1 MYDNAEEKS
10 YMKTSIF
17 IAWLTLFTALT
28 ISGVAIY
35 YSVSG
40 LAAIFSAA
48 VIPIIVMGGVL
59 EVSKLVTAVWL
70 HRYWGIATWWLKT
83 YLSIAVL
90 VLMLITSIGIFGF
103 LSKAHDTAS
112 GNATEAIATVQ
123 RIDGQIAREENRIQ
137 ILEDRIAG
145 LQSGNGFDVSSSIEQ
160 QQEIISGARG
170 AVQADIDYNQTQIT
184 AINERLDRDLEAL
197 ETSLTA
203 DIQVQTDKLVPLD
216 ELVASYRDEEDSGFI
231 NRTDNRGEAERVLQE
246 QKPERDA
253 IAAEITRL
261 RDSARDREA
270 ELRREASVAV
280 REAQGNINDY
290 RAQTQETVDAATA
303 EINRLREQSNS
314 SQDDDLAQIDEWNV
328 TIDNIYNTID
338 SLRDEKFDS
347 EQAVRLVESEVGPI
361 RYIAEFFTGTEDA
374 DASLLET
381 AVSWLI
387 MVIIFVFDP
396 LAVLLLIA
404 SQYTFEQ
411 RRKENQS
418 LEKPEP
424 TDDPD
429 PEPLGSGFDMGPF
442 GSEHG
447 RQHMLNSKDND
458 IPDLED
464 YDKMQKD
471 IQSSPPSAVDDAANV
486 MSGFDLDFSK
496 LEPSVEEAKK
506 AFDNWELSKFHKK
519 LEKEVSV
526 ENDQVSEPV
535 PEPVLEEPEVITE
548 DPELQAKIE
557 ETKQAFKEYEGNKV
571 EEEVEEGPRV
581 SQGVTYEKVR
591 DSDYYID
598 PEGKQIHENAIKEMH
613 PELFLQADSG
623 ARQAGTSFG
632 TTFPLIAVKGDIFV
646 RVDQMPNRVFKFEG
660 KDWMEIDKE
669 LSDSYTFDEEYIKY
683 IIAQI
688 KTGEYDIDLLSE
700 AERYQVEVYLTKNS
714 G

>member
-1 MYDNAEEKS
+1 MNRAKYYDESINAKEPKN
-10 YMKTSIF
+10 MKANLF
-17 IAWLTLFTALT
+17 IAWLTLLTALT

-48 VIPIIVMGGVL
+48 VIPIIIMGGVL

-70 HRYWGIATWWLKT
+70 HRFWGIATWWLKT
-83 YLSIAVL
+83 YLSIAVV

-112 GNATEAIATVQ
+112 GNATEAIATVN

-137 ILEDRIAG
+137 ILEDRING
-145 LQSGNGFDVSSSIEQ
+145 LQSGDGFDVSSSIAQ

-216 ELVASYRDEEDSGFI
+216 ELVASYRDEEDSGFL

-261 RDSARDREA
+261 RDSTRDREA

-290 RAQTQETVDAATA
+290 RAQTQSTVDAATA

-314 SQDDDLAQIDEWNV
+314 SQDDDLTQIDDWNI
-328 TIDNIYNTID
+328 TIDNIYTTID
-338 SLRDEKFDS
+338 TLKDEKFES

-411 RRKENQS
+411 RRKENPS
-418 LEKPEP
+418 LEKSEI
-424 TDDPD
+424 DDG
-429 PEPLGSGFDMGPF
+429 PEPLQESVINQELEEAV
-442 GSEHG
+442 EHFA
-447 RQHMLNSKDND
+447 R
-458 IPDLED
+458 PE
-464 YDKMQKD
+464 
-471 IQSSPPSAVDDAANV
+471 
-486 MSGFDLDFSK
+486 LDFTL
-496 LEPSVEEAKK
+496 LETRIEQAQK
-506 AFDNWELSKFHKK
+506 AIKDWEDSQ
-519 LEKEVSV
+519 KEVLDSIEEV
-526 ENDQVSEPV
+526 E
-535 PEPVLEEPEVITE
+535 PEPAEPEPEVEEVETE
-548 DPELQAKIE
+548 
-557 ETKQAFKEYEGNKV
+557 FKEYAGNK
-571 EEEVEEGPRV
+571 EEETPEPEEIETT
-581 SQGVTYEKVR
+581 GVTIEQVISP
-591 DSDYYID
+591 DDESDYMLD
-598 PEGKQIHENAIKEMH
+598 PEGRSIHKDALKSLH
-613 PELFLQADSG
+613 PELFLQTDTSNASS
-623 ARQAGTSFG
+623 TSFG
-632 TTFPLIAVKGDIFV
+632 ESFPTVAMKGDTFV
-646 RVDQMPNRVFKFEG
+646 RVDQMPNRVYKFEG
-660 KDWMEIDKE
+660 KAWIEIQKE
-669 LSDSYTFDEEYIKY
+669 GTDTYLYNEEYINHLVEK
-683 IIAQI
+683 IQ
-688 KTGEYDIDLLSE
+688 TGEYDVDLLSDS
-700 AERYQVEVYLTKNS
+700 ERQQIEIYLQNDKK

>member
-1 MYDNAEEKS
+1 MNRAKYYDESINAKEPKN
-10 YMKTSIF
+10 MKANLF
-17 IAWLTLFTALT
+17 IAWLTLLTALT

-48 VIPIIVMGGVL
+48 VIPIIIMGGVL

-70 HRYWGIATWWLKT
+70 HRFWGIATWWLKT
-83 YLSIAVL
+83 YLSIAVV

-112 GNATEAIATVQ
+112 GNATEAIATVN

-137 ILEDRIAG
+137 ILEDRING
-145 LQSGNGFDVSSSIEQ
+145 LQSGDGFDVSSSIAQ

-261 RDSARDREA
+261 RDSARDRES

-314 SQDDDLAQIDEWNV
+314 SQDDDLAQIDEWNI

-338 SLRDEKFDS
+338 SLRDEKFES

-411 RRKENQS
+411 RRKENPS
-418 LEKPEP
+418 LEKSEI
-424 TDDPD
+424 DDG
-429 PEPLGSGFDMGPF
+429 PEPLQESVINQELEEAV
-442 GSEHG
+442 EHFA
-447 RQHMLNSKDND
+447 R
-458 IPDLED
+458 PE
-464 YDKMQKD
+464 
-471 IQSSPPSAVDDAANV
+471 
-486 MSGFDLDFSK
+486 LDFTL
-496 LEPSVEEAKK
+496 LETRIEQAQK
-506 AFDNWELSKFHKK
+506 AIKDWEDSQ
-519 LEKEVSV
+519 KEVLDSIEEV
-526 ENDQVSEPV
+526 E
-535 PEPVLEEPEVITE
+535 PEPAEPEVEEVETE
-548 DPELQAKIE
+548 
-557 ETKQAFKEYEGNKV
+557 FKEYEGNK
-571 EEEVEEGPRV
+571 EEETPEPEEIETT
-581 SQGVTYEKVR
+581 GVTIEQVISP
-591 DSDYYID
+591 DDESDYMLD
-598 PEGKQIHENAIKEMH
+598 PAGRSIHKDALKSLH
-613 PELFLQADSG
+613 PELFLQTDNRNASS
-623 ARQAGTSFG
+623 TSFG
-632 TTFPLIAVKGDIFV
+632 ESFPTVAMKGDTFV
-646 RVDQMPNRVFKFEG
+646 RVDQMPNRVYKFEG
-660 KDWMEIDKE
+660 KAWIEIQKE
-669 LSDSYTFDEEYIKY
+669 GTDTYLYNEEYINHLVEK
-683 IIAQI
+683 IQ
-688 KTGEYDIDLLSE
+688 TGEYDVDLLSDS
-700 AERYQVEVYLTKNS
+700 ERQQIEIYLQNDKK

>member
-1 MYDNAEEKS
+1 MYDNAKGTT

-17 IAWLTLFTALT
+17 IAWLTLLTALT

-48 VIPIIVMGGVL
+48 VIPIIIMGGVL

-112 GNATEAIATVQ
+112 GNATEAIATVT
-123 RIDGQIAREENRIQ
+123 RIDGQIAREENRIE

-145 LQSGNGFDVSSSIEQ
+145 LQSGDGFDVSGSIEQ

-184 AINERLDRDLEAL
+184 AINERLDRDLQAL

-261 RDSARDREA
+261 RDSARDRES

-290 RAQTQETVDAATA
+290 RAQTQSTVDAATA

-314 SQDDDLAQIDEWNV
+314 SQDDDLEQIDEWNL
-328 TIDNIYNTID
+328 TIDGIYNTID
-338 SLRDEKFDS
+338 GLKDEKFES

-411 RRKENQS
+411 RRKENPS

-424 TDDPD
+424 PKDPD
-429 PEPLGSGFDMGPF
+429 PEPLGEGFDMEPF

-447 RQHMLNSKDND
+447 RQHTLKSKNEEL
-458 IPDLED
+458 DLED
-464 YDKMQKD
+464 FHKMKAD
-471 IQSSPPSAVDDAANV
+471 IESSPPSAVDDAANV
-486 MSGFDLDFSK
+486 MSGFDLDFTK
-496 LEPSVEEAKK
+496 LEPSIAEAKE
-506 AFDNWELSKFHKK
+506 AFENWELSKFHKK
-519 LEKEVSV
+519 LEAEVSV
-526 ENDQVSEPV
+526 ENDQVLEPV

-548 DPELQAKIE
+548 DLELKAKIE
-557 ETKQAFKEYEGNKV
+557 ETKQAFKEYEGNK
-571 EEEVEEGPRV
+571 EEEKDEPARV
-581 SQGVTYEKVR
+581 SQGKTYQKVR
-591 DSDYYID
+591 DSEYYID
-598 PEGKQIHENAIKEMH
+598 PEGKQIHENALKAQH
-613 PELFLQADSG
+613 PDLFLQADTG

-632 TTFPLIAVKGDIFV
+632 ITFPMIAVKGDIFV

-669 LSDSYTFDEEYIKY
+669 SSDSYTFDEEYIKY

-700 AERYQVEVYLTKNS
+700 AERHQVEIYLTKNS

>member
-1 MYDNAEEKS
+1 MNRAKYYDESINAKEPKN
-10 YMKTSIF
+10 MKANLF
-17 IAWLTLFTALT
+17 IAWLTLLTALT

-48 VIPIIVMGGVL
+48 VIPIIIMGGVL

-70 HRYWGIATWWLKT
+70 HRFWGIATWWLKT
-83 YLSIAVL
+83 YLSIAVV

-112 GNATEAIATVQ
+112 GNATEAIATVN

-137 ILEDRIAG
+137 ILEDRING
-145 LQSGNGFDVSSSIEQ
+145 LQSGDGFDVSSSIAQ

-261 RDSARDREA
+261 RDSARDRES

-314 SQDDDLAQIDEWNV
+314 SQDDDLAQIDEWNI

-338 SLRDEKFDS
+338 SLRDEKFES

-411 RRKENQS
+411 RRKENPS
-418 LEKPEP
+418 LEKSEI
-424 TDDPD
+424 DDG
-429 PEPLGSGFDMGPF
+429 PEPLQESVINQELEEAV
-442 GSEHG
+442 EHFA
-447 RQHMLNSKDND
+447 R
-458 IPDLED
+458 PE
-464 YDKMQKD
+464 
-471 IQSSPPSAVDDAANV
+471 
-486 MSGFDLDFSK
+486 LDFTL
-496 LEPSVEEAKK
+496 LETRIEQAQK
-506 AFDNWELSKFHKK
+506 AIKDWEDSQ
-519 LEKEVSV
+519 KEVLDSIEEV
-526 ENDQVSEPV
+526 E
-535 PEPVLEEPEVITE
+535 PEPAEPEPEVEEVETE
-548 DPELQAKIE
+548 
-557 ETKQAFKEYEGNKV
+557 FKEYEGNK
-571 EEEVEEGPRV
+571 EEETPEPEKIETT
-581 SQGVTYEKVR
+581 GVTIEQVISP
-591 DSDYYID
+591 DDESDYMLD
-598 PEGKQIHENAIKEMH
+598 PEGRSIHKDALKSLH
-613 PELFLQADSG
+613 PELFLQTDNSNASS
-623 ARQAGTSFG
+623 TSFG
-632 TTFPLIAVKGDIFV
+632 ESFPTVAMKGDTFV
-646 RVDQMPNRVFKFEG
+646 RVDQMPNRVYKFEG
-660 KDWMEIDKE
+660 KAWIEIQKE
-669 LSDSYTFDEEYIKY
+669 GTDTYLYNEEYINHLVEK
-683 IIAQI
+683 IQ
-688 KTGEYDIDLLSE
+688 TGEYDVDLLSDS
-700 AERYQVEVYLTKNS
+700 ERQQIEIYLQNDKK

>member
-1 MYDNAEEKS
+1 MNRAKYYDESINAKEPKN
-10 YMKTSIF
+10 MKANLF
-17 IAWLTLFTALT
+17 IAWLTLLTALT

-48 VIPIIVMGGVL
+48 VIPIIIMGGVL

-70 HRYWGIATWWLKT
+70 HRFWGIATWWLKT
-83 YLSIAVL
+83 YLSIAVV

-112 GNATEAIATVQ
+112 GNATEAIATVN
-123 RIDGQIAREENRIQ
+123 RIDGQIAREENRIE
-137 ILEDRIAG
+137 ILEDRING
-145 LQSGNGFDVSSSIEQ
+145 LQSGDGFDVSSSIAQ

-216 ELVASYRDEEDSGFI
+216 DLVASYRDEEDSGFI

-253 IAAEITRL
+253 IASEITRL
-261 RDSARDREA
+261 RDSTRDREA

-314 SQDDDLAQIDEWNV
+314 SQDDDLEQIDEWNL
-328 TIDNIYNTID
+328 TIDDIYNTID
-338 SLRDEKFDS
+338 SLRDEKFES

-361 RYIAEFFTGTEDA
+361 RYIAEFFTGTDDA

-411 RRKENQS
+411 RRKENPS
-418 LEKPEP
+418 LEKSEI
-424 TDDPD
+424 DDG
-429 PEPLGSGFDMGPF
+429 PEPLQESVINQELEEAV
-442 GSEHG
+442 EHFA
-447 RQHMLNSKDND
+447 R
-458 IPDLED
+458 PE
-464 YDKMQKD
+464 
-471 IQSSPPSAVDDAANV
+471 
-486 MSGFDLDFSK
+486 LDFTL
-496 LEPSVEEAKK
+496 LETRIEQAQK
-506 AFDNWELSKFHKK
+506 AIKDWEDSQ
-519 LEKEVSV
+519 KEVLDSIEEV
-526 ENDQVSEPV
+526 E
-535 PEPVLEEPEVITE
+535 PEPAEPEPEVEEVETE
-548 DPELQAKIE
+548 
-557 ETKQAFKEYEGNKV
+557 FKEYEGNK
-571 EEEVEEGPRV
+571 EETPEPEEIETT
-581 SQGVTYEKVR
+581 GVTIEQVIST
-591 DSDYYID
+591 DDESDYMLD
-598 PEGKQIHENAIKEMH
+598 PEGRSIHKDALKSLH
-613 PELFLQADSG
+613 PELFLQTDNSNASS
-623 ARQAGTSFG
+623 TSFG
-632 TTFPLIAVKGDIFV
+632 ESFPTVAMKGDTFV
-646 RVDQMPNRVFKFEG
+646 RVDQMPNRVYKFEG
-660 KDWMEIDKE
+660 KAWIEIQKE
-669 LSDSYTFDEEYIKY
+669 GTDTYLYNEEYINHLVEK
-683 IIAQI
+683 IQ
-688 KTGEYDIDLLSE
+688 TGEYDVDLLSDS
-700 AERYQVEVYLTKNS
+700 ERQQIEIYLQNDKK

>member
-1 MYDNAEEKS
+1 MNRAKYYDESINAKEPKN
-10 YMKTSIF
+10 MKANLF
-17 IAWLTLFTALT
+17 IAWLTLLTALT

-48 VIPIIVMGGVL
+48 VIPIIIMGGVL

-70 HRYWGIATWWLKT
+70 HRFWGIATWWLKT
-83 YLSIAVL
+83 YLSIAVV

-112 GNATEAIATVQ
+112 GNATEAIATVN

-137 ILEDRIAG
+137 ILEDRING
-145 LQSGNGFDVSSSIEQ
+145 LQSGDGFDVSSSIAQ

-261 RDSARDREA
+261 RDSARDRES

-314 SQDDDLAQIDEWNV
+314 SQDDDLAQIDEWNI

-338 SLRDEKFDS
+338 SLRDEKFES

-411 RRKENQS
+411 RRKENPS
-418 LEKPEP
+418 LEKSEIDDGPEPLQESVINQELEEAVEHFARPELDFTLLETRIEQAQKAIKDWEDSQKEVLDSIEEVEPEP
-424 TDDPD
+424 T
-429 PEPLGSGFDMGPF
+429 EP
-442 GSEHG
+442 
-447 RQHMLNSKDND
+447 
-458 IPDLED
+458 
-464 YDKMQKD
+464 
-471 IQSSPPSAVDDAANV
+471 
-486 MSGFDLDFSK
+486 
-496 LEPSVEEAKK
+496 
-506 AFDNWELSKFHKK
+506 
-519 LEKEVSV
+519 
-526 ENDQVSEPV
+526 
-535 PEPVLEEPEVITE
+535 EPEVEEVETE
-548 DPELQAKIE
+548 
-557 ETKQAFKEYEGNKV
+557 FKEYEGNK
-571 EEEVEEGPRV
+571 EEETPEPEEIETT
-581 SQGVTYEKVR
+581 GVTIEQVISP
-591 DSDYYID
+591 DDESDYMLD
-598 PEGKQIHENAIKEMH
+598 PEGRSIHKDALKSLH
-613 PELFLQADSG
+613 PELFLQTDNSNASS
-623 ARQAGTSFG
+623 TSFG
-632 TTFPLIAVKGDIFV
+632 ESFPTVAMKGDTFV
-646 RVDQMPNRVFKFEG
+646 RVDQMPNRVYKFEG
-660 KDWMEIDKE
+660 KAWIEIQKE
-669 LSDSYTFDEEYIKY
+669 GTDTYLYNEEYINHLVEK
-683 IIAQI
+683 IQ
-688 KTGEYDIDLLSE
+688 TGEYDVDLLSDS
-700 AERYQVEVYLTKNS
+700 ERQQIEIYLQNDKK

>member
-1 MYDNAEEKS
+1 MNRAKYYDESINAKEPKN
-10 YMKTSIF
+10 MKANLF
-17 IAWLTLFTALT
+17 IAWLTLLTALT

-48 VIPIIVMGGVL
+48 VIPIIIMGGVL

-70 HRYWGIATWWLKT
+70 HRFWGIATWWLKT
-83 YLSIAVL
+83 YLSIAVV

-112 GNATEAIATVQ
+112 GNATEAIATVT
-123 RIDGQIAREENRIQ
+123 RIDGQIAREENRIE
-137 ILEDRIAG
+137 ILEDRIGG
-145 LQSGNGFDVSSSIEQ
+145 LQSGDGFDVSSSVDQ
-160 QQEIISGARG
+160 QQEIIAGARG

-216 ELVASYRDEEDSGFI
+216 DLVASYRDEEDSGFI

-261 RDSARDREA
+261 RDSTRDREA

-314 SQDDDLAQIDEWNV
+314 SQDDDLEQIDEWNL
-328 TIDNIYNTID
+328 TIDDIYNTID
-338 SLRDEKFDS
+338 SLRDEKFES

-361 RYIAEFFTGTEDA
+361 RYIAEFFTGTDDA

-411 RRKENQS
+411 RRKENPS
-418 LEKPEP
+418 LEKSEI
-424 TDDPD
+424 DDG
-429 PEPLGSGFDMGPF
+429 PEPLQESVINQELEEAV
-442 GSEHG
+442 EHFA
-447 RQHMLNSKDND
+447 R
-458 IPDLED
+458 PE
-464 YDKMQKD
+464 
-471 IQSSPPSAVDDAANV
+471 
-486 MSGFDLDFSK
+486 LDFTALETRIK
-496 LEPSVEEAKK
+496 LAKK
-506 AFDNWELSKFHKK
+506 SIKDWEDSQQEIF
-519 LEKEVSV
+519 EVAEEV
-526 ENDQVSEPV
+526 
-535 PEPVLEEPEVITE
+535 EPEVEEVETE
-548 DPELQAKIE
+548 
-557 ETKQAFKEYEGNKV
+557 FKEYEGNKV
-571 EEEVEEGPRV
+571 EEETPEPEDIETT
-581 SQGVTYEKVR
+581 GVTIEQVKSEA
-591 DSDYYID
+591 DESDYMLD
-598 PEGKQIHENAIKEMH
+598 PEGRSIHKDALKSLH
-613 PELFLQADSG
+613 PELFLQTDNSNASS
-623 ARQAGTSFG
+623 TSFG
-632 TTFPLIAVKGDIFV
+632 ESFPTVAMKGDTFV
-646 RVDQMPNRVFKFEG
+646 RVDQMPNRVYKFEG
-660 KDWMEIDKE
+660 KAWIEIQKE
-669 LSDSYTFDEEYIKY
+669 GTDTYLYNEEYINHLVEK
-683 IIAQI
+683 IQ
-688 KTGEYDIDLLSE
+688 TGEYDVDLLSDS
-700 AERYQVEVYLTKNS
+700 ERQQIEIYLQNDKK

>member
-1 MYDNAEEKS
+1 MNRAKYYDESINAKEPKN
-10 YMKTSIF
+10 MKANLF
-17 IAWLTLFTALT
+17 IAWLTLLTALT

-48 VIPIIVMGGVL
+48 VIPIIIMGGVL

-70 HRYWGIATWWLKT
+70 HRFWGIATWWLKT
-83 YLSIAVL
+83 YLSIAVV

-112 GNATEAIATVQ
+112 GNATEAIATVN

-137 ILEDRIAG
+137 ILEDRING
-145 LQSGNGFDVSSSIEQ
+145 LQSGDGFDVSSSIAQ

-216 ELVASYRDEEDSGFI
+216 ELVASYRDEEDSGFL

-253 IAAEITRL
+253 IAAEINRL
-261 RDSARDREA
+261 RDSTRERES

-290 RAQTQETVDAATA
+290 RAQTQSTVDAATA

-314 SQDDDLAQIDEWNV
+314 SQDDDLTQIDDWNI
-328 TIDNIYNTID
+328 TIDNIYTTID
-338 SLRDEKFDS
+338 TLKDEKFES

-411 RRKENQS
+411 RRKENPS
-418 LEKPEP
+418 LEKSEI
-424 TDDPD
+424 DDG
-429 PEPLGSGFDMGPF
+429 PEPLQESVINQELEEAV
-442 GSEHG
+442 EHFA
-447 RQHMLNSKDND
+447 R
-458 IPDLED
+458 PE
-464 YDKMQKD
+464 
-471 IQSSPPSAVDDAANV
+471 
-486 MSGFDLDFSK
+486 LDFTL
-496 LEPSVEEAKK
+496 LETRIEQAQK
-506 AFDNWELSKFHKK
+506 AINDWEDSQ
-519 LEKEVSV
+519 KEVLDSIEEV
-526 ENDQVSEPV
+526 E
-535 PEPVLEEPEVITE
+535 PEPAEPEPAEPEPEVEEVETE
-548 DPELQAKIE
+548 
-557 ETKQAFKEYEGNKV
+557 FKEYAGNK
-571 EEEVEEGPRV
+571 EEETPEPEEIETT
-581 SQGVTYEKVR
+581 GVTIEQVISP
-591 DSDYYID
+591 DDESDYMLD
-598 PEGKQIHENAIKEMH
+598 PEGRSIHKDALKSLH
-613 PELFLQADSG
+613 PELFLQTDTSNASS
-623 ARQAGTSFG
+623 TSFG
-632 TTFPLIAVKGDIFV
+632 ESFPTVAMKGDTFV
-646 RVDQMPNRVFKFEG
+646 RVDQMPNRVYKFEG
-660 KDWMEIDKE
+660 KAWIEIQKE
-669 LSDSYTFDEEYIKY
+669 GTDTYLYNEEYINHLVEK
-683 IIAQI
+683 IQ
-688 KTGEYDIDLLSE
+688 TGEYDVDLLSDS
-700 AERYQVEVYLTKNS
+700 ERQQIEIYLQNDKK

>member
-1 MYDNAEEKS
+1 
-10 YMKTSIF
+10 MKTSIF

-48 VIPIIVMGGVL
+48 VIPIIIMGGVL

-70 HRYWGIATWWLKT
+70 HRYWGLATWWLKT
-83 YLSIAVL
+83 YLSIAVV

-112 GNATEAIATVQ
+112 GNATDAIATVE
-123 RIDGQIAREENRIQ
+123 RIDGQIAREENRIL
-137 ILEDRIAG
+137 ILEERIAG
-145 LQSGNGFDVSSSIEQ
+145 LQSGEGFDVSASIT
-160 QQEIISGARG
+160 QQETIRDGAWER
-170 AVQADIDYNQTQIT
+170 VQGDIDYAQGQI
-184 AINERLDRDLEAL
+184 D
-197 ETSLTA
+197 
-203 DIQVQTDKLVPLD
+203 
-216 ELVASYRDEEDSGFI
+216 
-231 NRTDNRGEAERVLQE
+231 
-246 QKPERDA
+246 
-253 IAAEITRL
+253 RL
-261 RDSARDREA
+261 RDQLAVLDEAVNDLRNRGVEVITTDEGGTFRRAETETIDYVAQAEALYEQQKPQRESIA
-270 ELRREASVAV
+270 DDIATQ
-280 REAQGNINDY
+280 QGNIDRY
-290 RAQTQETVDAATA
+290 RAQAQTTINDANA
-303 EINRLREQSNS
+303 EINRLREQSTS
-314 SQDDDLAQIDEWNV
+314 SQDDDLNKIDEWNAD
-328 TIDNIYNTID
+328 IDNIYDVID
-338 SLRDEKFDS
+338 QLKDEKFES

-361 RYIAEFFTGTEDA
+361 RYIAEFFTGTEEA
-374 DASLLET
+374 DNNLLET

-411 RRKENQS
+411 RRKEKQS

-424 TDDPD
+424 SDDPD
-429 PEPLGSGFDMGPF
+429 PEPLGSGFDMEPF

-447 RQHMLNSKDND
+447 RQHMLKSKND
-458 IPDLED
+458 FPKDALED
-464 YDKMQKD
+464 YDKMQEDMQSKA
-471 IQSSPPSAVDDAANV
+471 SSPPSAVEDAANV
-486 MSGFDLDFSK
+486 MSGFDLDFTK
-496 LEPSVEEAKK
+496 LEPSVEEAKE
-506 AFDNWELSKFHKK
+506 AFDNWELSRFHKK
-519 LEKEVSV
+519 LEEEVSV

-548 DPELQAKIE
+548 DPELQAKID

-591 DSDYYID
+591 DSEYYID

-613 PELFLQADSG
+613 PELQLQEDSG

-632 TTFPLIAVKGDIFV
+632 TTFPIIAVKGDIFV

-660 KDWMEIDKE
+660 KDWMEIDKD
-669 LSDSYTFDEEYIKY
+669 STDSYTFDEEYIKY

-700 AERYQVEVYLTKNS
+700 SERVQVEIYLTKNS

>member
-1 MYDNAEEKS
+1 MKRAKYYDESINAKEPKN
-10 YMKTSIF
+10 MKANLF
-17 IAWLTLFTALT
+17 IAWLTLLTALT

-48 VIPIIVMGGVL
+48 VIPIIIMGGVL

-70 HRYWGIATWWLKT
+70 HRFWGIATWWLKT
-83 YLSIAVL
+83 YLSIAVV

-112 GNATEAIATVQ
+112 GNATEAIATVT
-123 RIDGQIAREENRIQ
+123 RIDGQIAREENRIE
-137 ILEDRIAG
+137 ILEDRING
-145 LQSGNGFDVSSSIEQ
+145 LQSGEGFDVSSSISQ

-216 ELVASYRDEEDSGFI
+216 DLVASYRDEEDTGFI

-253 IAAEITRL
+253 IAAEINRL

-314 SQDDDLAQIDEWNV
+314 SQDDDLEQIDEWNL
-328 TIDNIYNTID
+328 TIDGIYNTID
-338 SLRDEKFDS
+338 SLRDEKFES

-374 DASLLET
+374 DAGLLET

-411 RRKENQS
+411 RRKENPS
-418 LEKPEP
+418 LEKSEI
-424 TDDPD
+424 DDG
-429 PEPLGSGFDMGPF
+429 PEPLQESVINQELEEAV
-442 GSEHG
+442 EHFA
-447 RQHMLNSKDND
+447 R
-458 IPDLED
+458 PE
-464 YDKMQKD
+464 
-471 IQSSPPSAVDDAANV
+471 
-486 MSGFDLDFSK
+486 LDFTALETRIK
-496 LEPSVEEAKK
+496 LAKK
-506 AFDNWELSKFHKK
+506 AIKDWEDSQQEIF
-519 LEKEVSV
+519 EVAEEV
-526 ENDQVSEPV
+526 EP
-535 PEPVLEEPEVITE
+535 EPEVEEVETE
-548 DPELQAKIE
+548 
-557 ETKQAFKEYEGNKV
+557 FKEYEGNKV
-571 EEEVEEGPRV
+571 EEETPEPEDIETT
-581 SQGVTYEKVR
+581 GVTIEQVKSE
-591 DSDYYID
+591 DDESDYMLD
-598 PEGKQIHENAIKEMH
+598 PEGRSIHKDALKSLH
-613 PELFLQADSG
+613 PELFLQTDNSNASS
-623 ARQAGTSFG
+623 TSFG
-632 TTFPLIAVKGDIFV
+632 ESFPTVAMKGDTFV
-646 RVDQMPNRVFKFEG
+646 RVDQMPNRVYKFEG
-660 KDWMEIDKE
+660 NAWIEIQKE
-669 LSDSYTFDEEYIKY
+669 GTDTYLYNEEYINHLVEK
-683 IIAQI
+683 IQ
-688 KTGEYDIDLLSE
+688 TGEYDVDLLSDS
-700 AERYQVEVYLTKNS
+700 ERQQIEIYLQNDKK

>member
-1 MYDNAEEKS
+1 MYDNAEETN

-17 IAWLTLFTALT
+17 IAWLTLVTALT

-48 VIPIIVMGGVL
+48 VIPIIIMGGVL

-123 RIDGQIAREENRIQ
+123 RIDGQIAREENRIE

-145 LQSGNGFDVSSSIEQ
+145 LNSGDGFDVSGSITQ
-160 QQEIISGARG
+160 QQEIIAGARG

-253 IAAEITRL
+253 IATEITRL
-261 RDSARDREA
+261 RDSARDRES

-290 RAQTQETVDAATA
+290 RAQTQDTVDAATA
-303 EINRLREQSNS
+303 EINRLRQQSNS
-314 SQDDDLAQIDEWNV
+314 SQDDDLEQIDEWNL
-328 TIDNIYNTID
+328 TIDGIYNTID
-338 SLRDEKFDS
+338 SLRDEKFES

-374 DASLLET
+374 DAGLLET

-411 RRKENQS
+411 RRKENPS

-424 TDDPD
+424 PEEPD
-429 PEPLGSGFDMGPF
+429 PQPLGEGFDMDPF
-442 GSEHG
+442 GMADQLIE
-447 RQHMLNSKDND
+447 DD
-458 IPDLED
+458 EVEED
-464 YDKMQKD
+464 YKAMKED
-471 IQSSPPSAVDDAANV
+471 IQSSPPSAVDDAANI
-486 MSGFDLDFSK
+486 MSGFDLDFTK
-496 LEPSVEEAKK
+496 LEPSIAEAKE
-506 AFDNWELSKFHKK
+506 AFENWELSKFHKK
-519 LEKEVSV
+519 LEEEVSV
-526 ENDQVSEPV
+526 ENDQVLEPV
-535 PEPVLEEPEVITE
+535 PEPVVKSPITTNPEF
-548 DPELQAKIE
+548 QAKID
-557 ETKQAFKEYEGNKV
+557 ETKKAFKEYEGNKKV
-571 EEEVEEGPRV
+571 EEEEKVVDAPRV
-581 SQGVTYEKVR
+581 SQGVTYEKIR
-591 DSDYYID
+591 DSEYYID
-598 PEGKQIHENAIKEMH
+598 PEGKQIHENALKAQH
-613 PELFLQADSG
+613 PNLFLQADSG

-632 TTFPLIAVKGDIFV
+632 TAFPMIAVKGDIFV
-646 RVDQMPNRVFKFEG
+646 RVDQMPNRVYKFEG
-660 KDWMEIDKE
+660 KDWMEIDKDS
-669 LSDSYTFDEEYIKY
+669 SDSYTFDEEYIKY

-700 AERYQVEVYLTKNS
+700 AERHQVEIYLTKTD

>member
-1 MYDNAEEKS
+1 MNRAKYYDESINAKEPKN
-10 YMKTSIF
+10 MKANLF
-17 IAWLTLFTALT
+17 IAWLTLLTALT

-48 VIPIIVMGGVL
+48 VIPIIIMGGVL

-70 HRYWGIATWWLKT
+70 HRFWGIATWWLKT
-83 YLSIAVL
+83 YLSIAVV

-112 GNATEAIATVQ
+112 GNATEAIATVT
-123 RIDGQIAREENRIQ
+123 RIDGQIAREENRIE
-137 ILEDRIAG
+137 ILEDRING
-145 LQSGNGFDVSSSIEQ
+145 LQSGEGFDVSSSISQ

-216 ELVASYRDEEDSGFI
+216 DLVASYRDEEDTGFI

-290 RAQTQETVDAATA
+290 RAQTQETVDSATA

-338 SLRDEKFDS
+338 SLRDEKFES

-411 RRKENQS
+411 RRKENPS
-418 LEKPEP
+418 LEKSEI
-424 TDDPD
+424 DDG
-429 PEPLGSGFDMGPF
+429 PEPLRESIVNQELEEAV
-442 GSEHG
+442 EHFA
-447 RQHMLNSKDND
+447 R
-458 IPDLED
+458 PE
-464 YDKMQKD
+464 
-471 IQSSPPSAVDDAANV
+471 
-486 MSGFDLDFSK
+486 LDFTALETRIK
-496 LEPSVEEAKK
+496 LAKK
-506 AFDNWELSKFHKK
+506 AIKDWEDSQQEIF
-519 LEKEVSV
+519 EV
-526 ENDQVSEPV
+526 
-535 PEPVLEEPEVITE
+535 EPEVEPEVEEVETE
-548 DPELQAKIE
+548 
-557 ETKQAFKEYEGNKV
+557 FKEYEGNKV
-571 EEEVEEGPRV
+571 EEETPEPEDIETT
-581 SQGVTYEKVR
+581 GVTIEQVKSV
-591 DSDYYID
+591 DDESDYMLD
-598 PEGKQIHENAIKEMH
+598 PEGRSIHKDALKSLH
-613 PELFLQADSG
+613 PELFLQTDNGNASS
-623 ARQAGTSFG
+623 TSFG
-632 TTFPLIAVKGDIFV
+632 ESFPTVAMKGDTFV
-646 RVDQMPNRVFKFEG
+646 RVDQMPNRVYKFEG
-660 KDWMEIDKE
+660 KAWIEIQKE
-669 LSDSYTFDEEYIKY
+669 GTDTYLYNEEYINHLVEK
-683 IIAQI
+683 IQ
-688 KTGEYDIDLLSE
+688 TGEYDVDLLSDS
-700 AERYQVEVYLTKNS
+700 ERQQIEIYLQNDKK

>member
-1 MYDNAEEKS
+1 MKRAKYYDESINAKEPKN
-10 YMKTSIF
+10 MKANLF
-17 IAWLTLFTALT
+17 IAWLTLLTALT

-48 VIPIIVMGGVL
+48 VIPIIIMGGVL

-70 HRYWGIATWWLKT
+70 HRFWGIATWWLKT
-83 YLSIAVL
+83 YLSIAVV

-112 GNATEAIATVQ
+112 GNATEAIATVT
-123 RIDGQIAREENRIQ
+123 RIDGQIAREENRIE
-137 ILEDRIAG
+137 ILEDRING
-145 LQSGNGFDVSSSIEQ
+145 LQSGEGFDVSSSISQ

-216 ELVASYRDEEDSGFI
+216 DLVASYRDEEDTGFI

-261 RDSARDREA
+261 RNSARDREA

-314 SQDDDLAQIDEWNV
+314 SQDDDLEQIDEWNL
-328 TIDNIYNTID
+328 TIDGIYNTID
-338 SLRDEKFDS
+338 SLRDEKFES

-374 DASLLET
+374 DAGLLET

-411 RRKENQS
+411 RRKENPS
-418 LEKPEP
+418 LEKFEI
-424 TDDPD
+424 DDG
-429 PEPLGSGFDMGPF
+429 PEPLQESVINQELEEAV
-442 GSEHG
+442 EHFA
-447 RQHMLNSKDND
+447 R
-458 IPDLED
+458 PE
-464 YDKMQKD
+464 
-471 IQSSPPSAVDDAANV
+471 
-486 MSGFDLDFSK
+486 LDFTALETRIK
-496 LEPSVEEAKK
+496 LAKK
-506 AFDNWELSKFHKK
+506 AIKDWEDSQQEIF
-519 LEKEVSV
+519 EVAEEV
-526 ENDQVSEPV
+526 EP
-535 PEPVLEEPEVITE
+535 EPEVEEVETE
-548 DPELQAKIE
+548 
-557 ETKQAFKEYEGNKV
+557 FKEYEGNKV
-571 EEEVEEGPRV
+571 EEETPEPEDIETT
-581 SQGVTYEKVR
+581 GVTIEQVKSE
-591 DSDYYID
+591 DDESDYMLD
-598 PEGKQIHENAIKEMH
+598 PEGRSIHKDALKSLH
-613 PELFLQADSG
+613 PELFLQTDNSNASS
-623 ARQAGTSFG
+623 TSFG
-632 TTFPLIAVKGDIFV
+632 ESFPTVAMKGDTFV
-646 RVDQMPNRVFKFEG
+646 RVDQMPNRVYKFEG
-660 KDWMEIDKE
+660 NAWIEIQKE
-669 LSDSYTFDEEYIKY
+669 GTDTYLYNEEYINHLVEK
-683 IIAQI
+683 IQ
-688 KTGEYDIDLLSE
+688 TGEYDVDLLSDS
-700 AERYQVEVYLTKNS
+700 ERQQIEIYLQNDKK

>member
-1 MYDNAEEKS
+1 MNRTKYYSRNEKETN
-10 YMKTSIF
+10 YGMF
-17 IAWLTLFTALT
+17 LAYLTLFTALT
-28 ISGVAIY
+28 ISGVAIF

-59 EVSKLVTAVWL
+59 EISKLVTAVWL
-70 HRYWGIATWWLKT
+70 HRYWRIATWWLKA

-123 RIDGQIAREENRIQ
+123 RIDGQIAREENRIE

-145 LQSGNGFDVSSSIEQ
+145 LNSGDGFDVSSSITQ
-160 QQEIISGARG
+160 QQEIINGARG

-184 AINERLDRDLEAL
+184 AINERLDRDLQAL

-203 DIQVQTDKLVPLD
+203 DIKVQTDKLIPLD

-290 RAQTQETVDAATA
+290 RAQTQSTVDAATA

-314 SQDDDLAQIDEWNV
+314 SQDDDLAQIDEWNLIIDGIYT
-328 TIDNIYNTID
+328 TIDE
-338 SLRDEKFDS
+338 LKGEKFES

-411 RRKENQS
+411 RRKERFPEGEPE
-418 LEKPEP
+418 LKKPEP
-424 TDDPD
+424 KPDPD
-429 PEPLGSGFDMGPF
+429 PEPDPEPVHEGYDSQPF
-442 GSEHG
+442 GEEYPY
-447 RQHMLNSKDND
+447 LNFKE
-458 IPDLED
+458 I
-464 YDKMQKD
+464 
-471 IQSSPPSAVDDAANV
+471 
-486 MSGFDLDFSK
+486 
-496 LEPSVEEAKK
+496 EPSIDEVRS
-506 AFDNWELSKFHKK
+506 AFEDW
-519 LEKEVSV
+519 EKEQQRLV
-526 ENDQVSEPV
+526 EARDSAKQDHVVEHVSEPV
-535 PEPVLEEPEVITE
+535 PEPTLEE
-548 DPELQAKIE
+548 A
-557 ETKQAFKEYEGNKV
+557 KQALESWKDSLPEIPPIVQESVELV
-571 EEEVEEGPRV
+571 EEVAQESVEEGTV
-581 SQGVTYEKVR
+581 DTEITEISADSTEIITSGVTVERTVV
-591 DSDYYID
+591 
-598 PEGKQIHENAIKEMH
+598 PEGDYMLDTEGRSIHKDALKSLH
-613 PELFLQADSG
+613 PELFLQTGNETKSD
-623 ARQAGTSFG
+623 TSFG
-632 TTFPLIAVKGDIFV
+632 IAFPKLATKGDIFV
-646 RVDQMPNRVFKFEG
+646 RVDANPNRIYKFEG
-660 KDWMEIDKE
+660 TQWLEIQKGQ
-669 LSDSYTFDEEYIKY
+669 SDSYLYNEEYIKHLVSR
-683 IIAQI
+683 IE
-688 KTGEYDIDLLSE
+688 TGEYDVDLLSDPEKVQIE
-700 AERYQVEVYLTKNS
+700 AYLNS
-714 G
+714 SK

>member
-1 MYDNAEEKS
+1 MNRAKYYDESINAKEPKN
-10 YMKTSIF
+10 MKANLF
-17 IAWLTLFTALT
+17 IAWLTLLTALT

-48 VIPIIVMGGVL
+48 VIPIIIMGGVL

-70 HRYWGIATWWLKT
+70 HRFWGIATWWLKT
-83 YLSIAVL
+83 YLSIAVV

-112 GNATEAIATVQ
+112 GNATEAIATVN

-137 ILEDRIAG
+137 ILEDRING
-145 LQSGNGFDVSSSIEQ
+145 LQSGDGFDVSSSIAQ

-261 RDSARDREA
+261 RDSARDRES

-338 SLRDEKFDS
+338 SLRDEKFES

-411 RRKENQS
+411 RRKENPS
-418 LEKPEP
+418 LEKSEI
-424 TDDPD
+424 DDG
-429 PEPLGSGFDMGPF
+429 PEPLQESVINQELEEAV
-442 GSEHG
+442 EHFA
-447 RQHMLNSKDND
+447 R
-458 IPDLED
+458 PE
-464 YDKMQKD
+464 
-471 IQSSPPSAVDDAANV
+471 
-486 MSGFDLDFSK
+486 LDFTL
-496 LEPSVEEAKK
+496 LETRIEQAQK
-506 AFDNWELSKFHKK
+506 AIKDWEDSQ
-519 LEKEVSV
+519 KEVLDSIEEV
-526 ENDQVSEPV
+526 E
-535 PEPVLEEPEVITE
+535 PEPAEPEPEVEEVETE
-548 DPELQAKIE
+548 
-557 ETKQAFKEYEGNKV
+557 FKEYEGNK
-571 EEEVEEGPRV
+571 EEETPEPEEIETT
-581 SQGVTYEKVR
+581 GVTIEQVISP
-591 DSDYYID
+591 DDESDYMLD
-598 PEGKQIHENAIKEMH
+598 PEGRSIHKDALKSLH
-613 PELFLQADSG
+613 PELFLQTDNSKASS
-623 ARQAGTSFG
+623 TSFG
-632 TTFPLIAVKGDIFV
+632 ESFPTVAMKGDTFV
-646 RVDQMPNRVFKFEG
+646 RVDQMPNRVYKFEG
-660 KDWMEIDKE
+660 KAWIEIQKE
-669 LSDSYTFDEEYIKY
+669 GTDTYLYNEEYINHLVEK
-683 IIAQI
+683 IQ
-688 KTGEYDIDLLSE
+688 TGEYDVDLLSDS
-700 AERYQVEVYLTKNS
+700 ERQQIEIYLQNDKK

>member
-1 MYDNAEEKS
+1 MNRTKYYSRNEKETN
-10 YMKTSIF
+10 YGMF
-17 IAWLTLFTALT
+17 LAYLTLFTALT
-28 ISGVAIY
+28 ISGVAIF

-48 VIPIIVMGGVL
+48 VIPIIIMGGVL

-70 HRYWGIATWWLKT
+70 HRYWRIATWWLKA

-123 RIDGQIAREENRIQ
+123 RIDGQIAREENRIE

-145 LQSGNGFDVSSSIEQ
+145 LNSGDGFDVSSSITQ
-160 QQEIISGARG
+160 QQEIINGARG

-184 AINERLDRDLEAL
+184 AINERLDRDLQAL

-203 DIQVQTDKLVPLD
+203 DIKVQTDKLIPLD

-290 RAQTQETVDAATA
+290 RAQTQSTVDAATA

-314 SQDDDLAQIDEWNV
+314 SQDDDLAQIDEWNLIIDGIYT
-328 TIDNIYNTID
+328 TIDE
-338 SLRDEKFDS
+338 LKGEKFES

-411 RRKENQS
+411 RRKERFPEGEPE
-418 LEKPEP
+418 LKKPEP
-424 TDDPD
+424 KPD
-429 PEPLGSGFDMGPF
+429 PEPKPEPDPEPVHEGYDSQPF
-442 GSEHG
+442 GEEYPY
-447 RQHMLNSKDND
+447 LNFKE
-458 IPDLED
+458 I
-464 YDKMQKD
+464 
-471 IQSSPPSAVDDAANV
+471 
-486 MSGFDLDFSK
+486 
-496 LEPSVEEAKK
+496 EPSIDEVRS
-506 AFDNWELSKFHKK
+506 AFEDW
-519 LEKEVSV
+519 EKEQQRLV
-526 ENDQVSEPV
+526 EARDSAKQDHVVEHVSEPV
-535 PEPVLEEPEVITE
+535 PEPTLEE
-548 DPELQAKIE
+548 A
-557 ETKQAFKEYEGNKV
+557 KQALESWKDSLPEIPPIVQESVELV
-571 EEEVEEGPRV
+571 EEVAQESVEEGTV
-581 SQGVTYEKVR
+581 DTEITEISADSTEIITSGVTVERTVV
-591 DSDYYID
+591 
-598 PEGKQIHENAIKEMH
+598 PEGDYMLDTEGRSIHKDALKSLH
-613 PELFLQADSG
+613 PELFLQTGNETKSD
-623 ARQAGTSFG
+623 TSFG
-632 TTFPLIAVKGDIFV
+632 IAFPKLATKGDIFV
-646 RVDQMPNRVFKFEG
+646 RVDANPNRVYKFEG
-660 KDWMEIDKE
+660 TQWLEIQKGQ
-669 LSDSYTFDEEYIKY
+669 SDSYLYNEEYIKHLVSR
-683 IIAQI
+683 IE
-688 KTGEYDIDLLSE
+688 TGEYDVDLLSDPEKVQIE
-700 AERYQVEVYLTKNS
+700 AYLNS
-714 G
+714 SK

>member
-1 MYDNAEEKS
+1 MNRAKYYDESINAKEPKN
-10 YMKTSIF
+10 MKANLF
-17 IAWLTLFTALT
+17 IAWLTLLTALT

-48 VIPIIVMGGVL
+48 VIPIIIMGGVL

-70 HRYWGIATWWLKT
+70 HRFWGIATWWLKT
-83 YLSIAVL
+83 YLSIAVV

-112 GNATEAIATVQ
+112 GNATEAIATVN
-123 RIDGQIAREENRIQ
+123 RIDGQIAREENRIE
-137 ILEDRIAG
+137 ILEDRING
-145 LQSGNGFDVSSSIEQ
+145 LQSGDGFDVSSSIAQ

-203 DIQVQTDKLVPLD
+203 DIQVQTDKLIPLD
-216 ELVASYRDEEDSGFI
+216 DLVASYRDEEDSGFI

-253 IAAEITRL
+253 IAAEINRL
-261 RDSARDREA
+261 RDSTRERES

-290 RAQTQETVDAATA
+290 RAQTQSTVDAATA

-314 SQDDDLAQIDEWNV
+314 SQDDDLEQIDEWNL
-328 TIDNIYNTID
+328 TIDDIYNTID
-338 SLRDEKFDS
+338 SLRDEKFES

-361 RYIAEFFTGTEDA
+361 RYIAEFFTGTDDA

-411 RRKENQS
+411 RRKENPS
-418 LEKPEP
+418 LEKSEI
-424 TDDPD
+424 DDG
-429 PEPLGSGFDMGPF
+429 PEPLQESVINQELEEAV
-442 GSEHG
+442 EHFA
-447 RQHMLNSKDND
+447 R
-458 IPDLED
+458 PE
-464 YDKMQKD
+464 
-471 IQSSPPSAVDDAANV
+471 
-486 MSGFDLDFSK
+486 LDFTL
-496 LEPSVEEAKK
+496 LETRIEQAQK
-506 AFDNWELSKFHKK
+506 AIKDWEDSQ
-519 LEKEVSV
+519 KEVLDSIEEV
-526 ENDQVSEPV
+526 E
-535 PEPVLEEPEVITE
+535 PEPAEPEPEVEEVETE
-548 DPELQAKIE
+548 
-557 ETKQAFKEYEGNKV
+557 FKEYEGNK
-571 EEEVEEGPRV
+571 EEETPEPEEIETT
-581 SQGVTYEKVR
+581 GVTIEQVISPN
-591 DSDYYID
+591 DESDYMLD
-598 PEGKQIHENAIKEMH
+598 PEGRSIHKDALKSLH
-613 PELFLQADSG
+613 PELFLQTDNSNASS
-623 ARQAGTSFG
+623 TSFG
-632 TTFPLIAVKGDIFV
+632 ESFPTVAMKGDTFV
-646 RVDQMPNRVFKFEG
+646 RVDQMPNRVYKFEG
-660 KDWMEIDKE
+660 KAWIEIQKE
-669 LSDSYTFDEEYIKY
+669 GTDTYLYNEEYINHLVEK
-683 IIAQI
+683 IQ
-688 KTGEYDIDLLSE
+688 TGEYDVDLLSDS
-700 AERYQVEVYLTKNS
+700 ERQQIEIYLQNDKK

>member
-1 MYDNAEEKS
+1 MNRAKYYDESINAKEPKN
-10 YMKTSIF
+10 MKANLF
-17 IAWLTLFTALT
+17 IAWLTLLTALT

-48 VIPIIVMGGVL
+48 VIPIIIMGGVL

-70 HRYWGIATWWLKT
+70 HRFWGIATWWLKT
-83 YLSIAVL
+83 YLSIAVV

-112 GNATEAIATVQ
+112 GNATEAIATVN

-137 ILEDRIAG
+137 ILEDRING
-145 LQSGNGFDVSSSIEQ
+145 LQSGDGFDVSSSIAQ

-261 RDSARDREA
+261 RDSARDRES

-338 SLRDEKFDS
+338 SLRDEKFES

-411 RRKENQS
+411 RRKENPS
-418 LEKPEP
+418 LEKSEIDDGPEPLQESVINQELEEAVEHFARPELDFTLLETRIEQAQKAIKDWEDSQKEVLDSIEEVEPEPAEPEP
-424 TDDPD
+424 T
-429 PEPLGSGFDMGPF
+429 EP
-442 GSEHG
+442 
-447 RQHMLNSKDND
+447 
-458 IPDLED
+458 
-464 YDKMQKD
+464 
-471 IQSSPPSAVDDAANV
+471 
-486 MSGFDLDFSK
+486 
-496 LEPSVEEAKK
+496 
-506 AFDNWELSKFHKK
+506 
-519 LEKEVSV
+519 
-526 ENDQVSEPV
+526 
-535 PEPVLEEPEVITE
+535 EPEVEEVETE
-548 DPELQAKIE
+548 
-557 ETKQAFKEYEGNKV
+557 FKEYEGNK
-571 EEEVEEGPRV
+571 EEETPEPEEIETT
-581 SQGVTYEKVR
+581 GVTIEQVISP
-591 DSDYYID
+591 DDESDYMLD
-598 PEGKQIHENAIKEMH
+598 PEGRSIHKDALKSLH
-613 PELFLQADSG
+613 PELFLQTDNSKASS
-623 ARQAGTSFG
+623 TSFG
-632 TTFPLIAVKGDIFV
+632 ESFPTVAMKGDTFV
-646 RVDQMPNRVFKFEG
+646 RVDQMPNRVYKFEG
-660 KDWMEIDKE
+660 KAWIEIQKE
-669 LSDSYTFDEEYIKY
+669 GTDTYLYNEEYINHLVEK
-683 IIAQI
+683 IQ
-688 KTGEYDIDLLSE
+688 TGEYDVDLLSDS
-700 AERYQVEVYLTKNS
+700 ERQQIEIYLQNDKK

>member
-1 MYDNAEEKS
+1 MNRAKYYDESINAKEPKN
-10 YMKTSIF
+10 MKANLF
-17 IAWLTLFTALT
+17 IAWLTLLTALT

-48 VIPIIVMGGVL
+48 VIPIIIMGGVL

-70 HRYWGIATWWLKT
+70 HRFWGIATWWLKT
-83 YLSIAVL
+83 YLSIAVV

-112 GNATEAIATVQ
+112 GNATEAIATVN

-137 ILEDRIAG
+137 ILEDRING
-145 LQSGNGFDVSSSIEQ
+145 LQSGDGFDVSSSIAQ

-261 RDSARDREA
+261 RDSARDRES
-270 ELRREASVAV
+270 ELRREASAAV

-314 SQDDDLAQIDEWNV
+314 SQDDDLAQIDEWNI

-338 SLRDEKFDS
+338 SLRDEKFES

-411 RRKENQS
+411 RRKENPS
-418 LEKPEP
+418 LEKSEI
-424 TDDPD
+424 DDG
-429 PEPLGSGFDMGPF
+429 PEPLQESVINQELEEAV
-442 GSEHG
+442 EHFA
-447 RQHMLNSKDND
+447 R
-458 IPDLED
+458 PE
-464 YDKMQKD
+464 
-471 IQSSPPSAVDDAANV
+471 
-486 MSGFDLDFSK
+486 LDFTL
-496 LEPSVEEAKK
+496 LETRIEQAQK
-506 AFDNWELSKFHKK
+506 AIKDWEDSQ
-519 LEKEVSV
+519 KEVLDSIEEV
-526 ENDQVSEPV
+526 E
-535 PEPVLEEPEVITE
+535 PEPAEPEPEVEEVETE
-548 DPELQAKIE
+548 
-557 ETKQAFKEYEGNKV
+557 FKEYEGNK
-571 EEEVEEGPRV
+571 EEETPEPEEIETT
-581 SQGVTYEKVR
+581 GVTIEQVISP
-591 DSDYYID
+591 DDESDYMLD
-598 PEGKQIHENAIKEMH
+598 PEGRSIHKDALKSLH
-613 PELFLQADSG
+613 PELFLQTDNSNASS
-623 ARQAGTSFG
+623 TSFG
-632 TTFPLIAVKGDIFV
+632 ESFPTVAMKGDTFV
-646 RVDQMPNRVFKFEG
+646 RVDQMPNRVYKFEG
-660 KDWMEIDKE
+660 NAWIEIQKE
-669 LSDSYTFDEEYIKY
+669 GTDTYLYNEEYINHLVEK
-683 IIAQI
+683 IQ
-688 KTGEYDIDLLSE
+688 TGEYDVDLLSDS
-700 AERYQVEVYLTKNS
+700 ERQQIEIYLQNDKK

>member
-1 MYDNAEEKS
+1 MYDNAKGTT

-17 IAWLTLFTALT
+17 IAWLTLLTALT

-48 VIPIIVMGGVL
+48 VIPIIIMGGVL

-123 RIDGQIAREENRIQ
+123 RIDGQIAREENRIK

-145 LQSGNGFDVSSSIEQ
+145 LQSGDGFDVSGSIEQ
-160 QQEIISGARG
+160 QQEIINGARD

-253 IAAEITRL
+253 IAIEITRL

-290 RAQTQETVDAATA
+290 RAQTQSTVDAATA

-338 SLRDEKFDS
+338 SLRDEKFES

-411 RRKENQS
+411 RRREDSSK
-418 LEKPEP
+418 
-424 TDDPD
+424 DPD
-429 PEPLGSGFDMGPF
+429 PEPLGEGFDMEPF

-447 RQHMLNSKDND
+447 RQHTLKSKNEEF
-458 IPDLED
+458 DLED
-464 YDKMQKD
+464 FHKMKAD
-471 IQSSPPSAVDDAANV
+471 IESSPPSAVDDAANV
-486 MSGFDLDFSK
+486 MSGFDLDFTK
-496 LEPSVEEAKK
+496 LEPSIAEVKEA
-506 AFDNWELSKFHKK
+506 FENWELSKFHKK
-519 LEKEVSV
+519 LEAEVSA

-535 PEPVLEEPEVITE
+535 PEPVLEEPEPISK
-548 DPELQAKIE
+548 DPEFLKKIE
-557 ETKQAFKEYEGNKV
+557 DTKQAFKEYKGNK
-571 EEEVEEGPRV
+571 EKEVEEPARV
-581 SQGVTYEKVR
+581 SQGKTYQKVR
-591 DSDYYID
+591 DSEYYID
-598 PEGKQIHENAIKEMH
+598 PEGKQIHENALKAQH
-613 PELFLQADSG
+613 PDLFLQADTG

-632 TTFPLIAVKGDIFV
+632 TAFPMIAVKGDIFV

-669 LSDSYTFDEEYIKY
+669 STDSYTFDEEYIKY

-700 AERYQVEVYLTKNS
+700 AERHQVEIYLTKT
-714 G
+714 GG

>member
-1 MYDNAEEKS
+1 MNRAKYYDESINAKEPKN
-10 YMKTSIF
+10 MKANLF
-17 IAWLTLFTALT
+17 IAWLTLLTALT

-48 VIPIIVMGGVL
+48 VIPIIIMGGVL

-70 HRYWGIATWWLKT
+70 HRFWGIATWWLKT
-83 YLSIAVL
+83 YLSIAVV

-112 GNATEAIATVQ
+112 GNATEAIATVN

-137 ILEDRIAG
+137 ILEDRING
-145 LQSGNGFDVSSSIEQ
+145 LQSGDGFDVSSSIAQ

-261 RDSARDREA
+261 RDSARDRES
-270 ELRREASVAV
+270 ELRREASAAV

-314 SQDDDLAQIDEWNV
+314 SQDDDLAQIDEWNI

-338 SLRDEKFDS
+338 SLRDEKFES

-411 RRKENQS
+411 RRKENPS
-418 LEKPEP
+418 LEKSEI
-424 TDDPD
+424 DDG
-429 PEPLGSGFDMGPF
+429 PEPLQESVINQELEEAV
-442 GSEHG
+442 EHFA
-447 RQHMLNSKDND
+447 R
-458 IPDLED
+458 PE
-464 YDKMQKD
+464 
-471 IQSSPPSAVDDAANV
+471 
-486 MSGFDLDFSK
+486 LDFTL
-496 LEPSVEEAKK
+496 LETRIEQAQK
-506 AFDNWELSKFHKK
+506 AIKDWEDSQ
-519 LEKEVSV
+519 KEVLDSIEEV
-526 ENDQVSEPV
+526 E
-535 PEPVLEEPEVITE
+535 PEPAEPEPEVEEVETE
-548 DPELQAKIE
+548 
-557 ETKQAFKEYEGNKV
+557 FKEYEGNK
-571 EEEVEEGPRV
+571 EEETPEPEEIETT
-581 SQGVTYEKVR
+581 GVTIEQVISP
-591 DSDYYID
+591 DDESDYMLD
-598 PEGKQIHENAIKEMH
+598 PEGRSIHKDALKSLH
-613 PELFLQADSG
+613 PELFLQTDNSNASS
-623 ARQAGTSFG
+623 TSFG
-632 TTFPLIAVKGDIFV
+632 ESFPTVAMKGDTFV
-646 RVDQMPNRVFKFEG
+646 RVDQMPNRVYKFEG
-660 KDWMEIDKE
+660 KAWIEIQKE
-669 LSDSYTFDEEYIKY
+669 GTDTYLYNEEYINHLVEK
-683 IIAQI
+683 IQ
-688 KTGEYDIDLLSE
+688 TGEYDVDLLSDS
-700 AERYQVEVYLTKNS
+700 ERQQIEIYLQNDKK

>member
-1 MYDNAEEKS
+1 MNRAKYYDESINAKEPKN
-10 YMKTSIF
+10 MKANLF
-17 IAWLTLFTALT
+17 IAWLTLLTALT

-48 VIPIIVMGGVL
+48 VIPIIIMGGVL

-70 HRYWGIATWWLKT
+70 HRFWGIATWWLKT
-83 YLSIAVL
+83 YLSIAVV

-112 GNATEAIATVQ
+112 GNATEAIATVN

-137 ILEDRIAG
+137 ILEDRING
-145 LQSGNGFDVSSSIEQ
+145 LQSGDGFDVSSSIAQ

-184 AINERLDRDLEAL
+184 AINERLDRDLQAL

-203 DIQVQTDKLVPLD
+203 DIKVQTDKLIPLD

-261 RDSARDREA
+261 RDSTRDREA

-280 REAQGNINDY
+280 REAQSNINDY
-290 RAQTQETVDAATA
+290 RAQTQSTVDAATT

-314 SQDDDLAQIDEWNV
+314 SQDDDLAQIDEWNLIIDGIYT
-328 TIDNIYNTID
+328 TIDE
-338 SLRDEKFDS
+338 LKGEKFES

-411 RRKENQS
+411 RRKENPS
-418 LEKPEP
+418 LEKSEI
-424 TDDPD
+424 DDG
-429 PEPLGSGFDMGPF
+429 PEPLQESVINQELEEAV
-442 GSEHG
+442 EHFA
-447 RQHMLNSKDND
+447 R
-458 IPDLED
+458 PE
-464 YDKMQKD
+464 
-471 IQSSPPSAVDDAANV
+471 
-486 MSGFDLDFSK
+486 LDFTL
-496 LEPSVEEAKK
+496 LETRIEQAQK
-506 AFDNWELSKFHKK
+506 AIKDWEDSQ
-519 LEKEVSV
+519 KEVLDSIEEV
-526 ENDQVSEPV
+526 E
-535 PEPVLEEPEVITE
+535 PEPAEPEPEVEEVETE
-548 DPELQAKIE
+548 
-557 ETKQAFKEYEGNKV
+557 FKEYAGNK
-571 EEEVEEGPRV
+571 EEETPEPEEIETT
-581 SQGVTYEKVR
+581 GVTIEQVISP
-591 DSDYYID
+591 DDESDYMLD
-598 PEGKQIHENAIKEMH
+598 PEGRSIHKDALKSLH
-613 PELFLQADSG
+613 PELFLQTDTSNASS
-623 ARQAGTSFG
+623 TSFG
-632 TTFPLIAVKGDIFV
+632 ESFPTVAMKGDTFV
-646 RVDQMPNRVFKFEG
+646 RVDQMPNRVYKFEG
-660 KDWMEIDKE
+660 KAWIEIQKE
-669 LSDSYTFDEEYIKY
+669 GTDTYLYNEEYINHLVEK
-683 IIAQI
+683 IQ
-688 KTGEYDIDLLSE
+688 TGEYDVDLLSDS
-700 AERYQVEVYLTKNS
+700 ERQQIEIYLQNDKK

>member
-1 MYDNAEEKS
+1 MKRAKYYDESINAKEPKN
-10 YMKTSIF
+10 MKANLF
-17 IAWLTLFTALT
+17 IAWLTLLTALT

-48 VIPIIVMGGVL
+48 VIPIIIMGGVL

-70 HRYWGIATWWLKT
+70 HRFWGIATWWLKT
-83 YLSIAVL
+83 YLSIAVV

-112 GNATEAIATVQ
+112 GNATEAIATVT
-123 RIDGQIAREENRIQ
+123 RIDGQIAREENRIE

-145 LQSGNGFDVSSSIEQ
+145 LNSGDGFDVSGSISQ

-184 AINERLDRDLEAL
+184 AINERLDRDLQAL

-203 DIQVQTDKLVPLD
+203 DIKVQTDKLIPLD
-216 ELVASYRDEEDSGFI
+216 DLVASYRDEEDSGFL

-253 IAAEITRL
+253 IAAEINRL

-314 SQDDDLAQIDEWNV
+314 SQDDDLEQIDEWNL
-328 TIDNIYNTID
+328 TIDGIYNTID
-338 SLRDEKFDS
+338 SLRDEKFES

-374 DASLLET
+374 DAGLLET

-411 RRKENQS
+411 RRKENPS
-418 LEKPEP
+418 LEKFEI
-424 TDDPD
+424 DDG
-429 PEPLGSGFDMGPF
+429 PEPLQESVINQELEEAV
-442 GSEHG
+442 EHFA
-447 RQHMLNSKDND
+447 R
-458 IPDLED
+458 PE
-464 YDKMQKD
+464 
-471 IQSSPPSAVDDAANV
+471 
-486 MSGFDLDFSK
+486 LDFTALETRIK
-496 LEPSVEEAKK
+496 LAKK
-506 AFDNWELSKFHKK
+506 AIKDWEDSQQEIF
-519 LEKEVSV
+519 EVAEEV
-526 ENDQVSEPV
+526 EP
-535 PEPVLEEPEVITE
+535 EPEVEEVETE
-548 DPELQAKIE
+548 
-557 ETKQAFKEYEGNKV
+557 FKEYEGNKV
-571 EEEVEEGPRV
+571 EEETPEPEDIETT
-581 SQGVTYEKVR
+581 GVTIEQVKSK
-591 DSDYYID
+591 DDESDYMLD
-598 PEGKQIHENAIKEMH
+598 PEGRSIHKDALKSLH
-613 PELFLQADSG
+613 PELFLQTDNSNASS
-623 ARQAGTSFG
+623 TSFG
-632 TTFPLIAVKGDIFV
+632 ESFPTVAMKGDTFV
-646 RVDQMPNRVFKFEG
+646 RVDQMPNRVYKFEG
-660 KDWMEIDKE
+660 NAWIEIQKE
-669 LSDSYTFDEEYIKY
+669 GTDTYLYNEEYINHLVEK
-683 IIAQI
+683 IQ
-688 KTGEYDIDLLSE
+688 TGEYDVDLLSDS
-700 AERYQVEVYLTKNS
+700 ERQQIEIYLQNDKK